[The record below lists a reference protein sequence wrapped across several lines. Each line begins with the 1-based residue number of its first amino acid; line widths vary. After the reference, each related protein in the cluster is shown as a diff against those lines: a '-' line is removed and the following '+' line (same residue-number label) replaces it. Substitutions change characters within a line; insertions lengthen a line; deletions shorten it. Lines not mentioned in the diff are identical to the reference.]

1 MLIPLLQVN
10 TANNLVNKHSIDN
23 CMGNGNGGQKM
34 RLDTH
39 CEHGNKTYRYVS
51 DQLSLEHVQFERAA
65 LLSWG
70 KEVTSSSCPRANAT
84 TD

>member
-34 RLDTH
+34 KSEIITLSFPH
-39 CEHGNKTYRYVS
+39 KVIVNKENHILARRGLPQCAI
-51 DQLSLEHVQFERAA
+51 D
-65 LLSWG
+65 
-70 KEVTSSSCPRANAT
+70 
-84 TD
+84 